1 LKKQKNGIT
10 MDLSIH
16 MIKEIPSLVK
26 HHYRAGTI
34 NWPMSIYITLV
45 HVIGFV
51 GVAKV
56 IQCKMETLMWAFLL
70 WPIR

>member
-1 LKKQKNGIT
+1 
-10 MDLSIH
+10 MDISMQ
-16 MIKEIPSLVK
+16 MIKDIPSLVK
-26 HHYRAGTI
+26 HHYKAGTI

-56 IQCKMETLMWAFLL
+56 MQCKIETLMWAFVL